1 MHAFLLALAAF
12 SSPSVPTAPVAFVR
26 ADTDAKLEAAVDR
39 IAAEHLTKPGAVGLS
54 VAIARKG
61 EVVLAKGYGR
71 ADLEF
76 DAPANAETCFRIGSV
91 TKQFTAALVMKLV
104 ERKTLAL
111 DDDLS
116 KWVPEFPLQGKHV
129 TLRQL
134 LQHTSGIP
142 SYTDIGAAWEAKWP
156 LELTHEE
163 LLALVKDKPF
173 DFEPG
178 TQWAYDNT
186 GYYLLGM
193 VLEKASGKKY
203 EDLLRDEITTPLGLT
218 RTRRDSNVDLIRNR
232 AQGYAWQGRGAQGEL
247 VNDQPY
253 GTNQPGAAGFL
264 LSTARDLVTWSM
276 ALSSGKVVSKES
288 FTLMTTPA
296 VLPDGK
302 DTGYG
307 FGLMLDEFEGRKRIG
322 HGGGIFGFNSFL
334 GWFPDEDVYVAVI
347 SNGEALSSNQVFAD
361 LAWPALGVERPAP
374 KDLAIPADVLTKL
387 AGVYRITALGVSAD
401 VTSADG
407 KLYLQARAPGQ
418 QKFRLQWQ
426 GGDEFRADFDR
437 NVKIVFAADGATF
450 RLYQGGGV
458 FEAKRTP

>member
-1 MHAFLLALAAF
+1 MHALLLALAALP
-12 SSPSVPTAPVAFVR
+12 SPPIPAQPLALVR
-26 ADTDAKLEAAVDR
+26 PRSDAKLEAAIDR
-39 IAAEHLTKPGAVGLS
+39 IAAEHLAKPGAVGLS
-54 VAIARKG
+54 IAVARKG
-61 EVVLAKGYGR
+61 EVVLAKGYGQ
-71 ADLEF
+71 ADLELGVAA
-76 DAPANAETCFRIGSV
+76 DADTCFRIGSV

-116 KWVPEFPLQGKHV
+116 KWVPQFPLQGRHV

-134 LQHTSGIP
+134 LQHTSGLP
-142 SYTDIGAAWEAKWP
+142 SYTDIGAEWESKWP
-156 LELTHEE
+156 LELTDAE

-178 TQWAYDNT
+178 TKWAYDNT

-193 VLEKASGKKY
+193 VIEKASAKSY
-203 EDLLRDEITTPLGLT
+203 VDLLRDEITKPLGLV
-218 RTRRDSNVDLIRNR
+218 RTRRDSNVDLIKNR
-232 AQGYAWQGRGAQGEL
+232 AQGYAWVGTAAQGEL

-264 LSTARDLVTWSM
+264 LSTARELVTWSS
-276 ALSSGKVVSKES
+276 ALANGKVVSKES
-288 FTLMTTPA
+288 LALMTTPA

-307 FGLMLDEFEGRKRIG
+307 FGLMIDDFEGRRRIS

-334 GWFPDEDVYVAVI
+334 AWFPDEDVHLAVI
-347 SNGEALSSNQVFAD
+347 SNGEALSSSKVAAD
-361 LAWPALGVERPAP
+361 LSWPALGIERAEV
-374 KDLAIPADVLTKL
+374 KDLAIPEQTLTKL
-387 AGVYRITALGVSAD
+387 AGVFRIEALDLQAD

-437 NVKIVFAADGATF
+437 DVKIVFAQDGASF
-450 RLYQGGGV
+450 RLHQGGGV
-458 FEAKRTP
+458 FDAARSK